1 MLKCV
6 KKHIISAWVL
16 YFCVTLKRL
25 LLISSSLWILCTQL
39 QAQEMEG
46 VVFDKSTKQRVPRV
60 YVYNMANDDMTY
72 NDKRGEFSI
81 KGALGDTLIA
91 VAKGYYADT
100 MVIRNSKTAVFN
112 LQRSTIWLN
121 EVSIVARKSPSEI
134 LNQRKQ
140 EFGKA
145 YREGEVGNV
154 LSTAPMGG
162 AGLSI
167 DALYSLLSRRG
178 KNARHLQELIEREYE
193 NNVIDTRFTPEMVS
207 GITNLKGTALHDFMQ
222 QYRPT
227 YFFVTQANDYTL
239 GQYIRD
245 SYRRYK
251 QNPNSRRL
259 QTLPK
264 VQELPKEEE
273 EKKSQN

>member
-1 MLKCV
+1 M
-6 KKHIISAWVL
+6 S
-16 YFCVTLKRL
+16 F
-25 LLISSSLWILCTQL
+25 LWILCLSL

-46 VVFDKSTKQRVPRV
+46 VVFDKNTRQRVPRV

-72 NDKRGEFSI
+72 NDKRGEFSL
-81 KGALGDTLIA
+81 KGTLGDTLIA
-91 VAKGYYADT
+91 IAKGYYADT
-100 MVIRNSKTAVFN
+100 LVVRNKKTVVFN

-134 LNQRKQ
+134 LSQRKE
-140 EFGKA
+140 EFNKA

-154 LSTAPMGG
+154 FSTAPMGG

-178 KNARHLQELIEREYE
+178 KNARHLQELIEREYQ
-193 NNVIDTRFTPEMVS
+193 NNVIDTRFTAEMVS
-207 GITNLKGTALHDFMQ
+207 SITDIKGVALQDFML

-227 YFFVTQANDYTL
+227 YFFVTQSNDYEL

-245 SYRRYK
+245 SYRKYR
-251 QNPNSRRL
+251 QNPNARRL

-264 VQELPKEEE
+264 VQELPKEGE